1 MLIDSRIAIK
11 LRRFI
16 IVINDLSQ
24 LTSLGVDEKLVNPTI
39 SSSSSEVRLQID
51 SGKVIKLGKSA
62 IVNTRKDVR
71 QLIPAGSDISLEAH
85 LAITRCSSDVSSQI
99 HSAKLIKLGHAEMMS
114 FCRAA
119 TC

>member
-39 SSSSSEVRLQID
+39 SSSSSEVRLLTLQ
-51 SGKVIKLGKSA
+51 
-62 IVNTRKDVR
+62 N
-71 QLIPAGSDISLEAH
+71 AGGEA
-85 LAITRCSSDVSSQI
+85 A
-99 HSAKLIKLGHAEMMS
+99 
-114 FCRAA
+114 FFWAA
-119 TC
+119 FLKT